1 MGSRVHEY
9 KFHCPLKFV
18 DLFLYLEVEKMLI
31 YFVKPAES
39 VPILKSKLSTAA

>member
-31 YFVKPAES
+31 YFSSNLQNQSRFLNQNE
-39 VPILKSKLSTAA
+39 